1 MGCFHFFEK
10 NFRISIDSVT
20 MLRYNECVTMLRA
33 PEKSKK
39 GGRKMQPEENLISK
53 KLLLEKYSIS
63 YGALYRWKR
72 KGLIP
77 EEWFIKKS
85 TVTGQETFFP
95 KDLIFKRVELILSN
109 KEDILLDELA
119 KKISGDEENNAK
131 IVIDTVFGEK
141 TFRIKDIKS
150 IKRVL
155 ENGESTDLSEILK
168 I

>member
-1 MGCFHFFEK
+1 
-10 NFRISIDSVT
+10 
-20 MLRYNECVTMLRA
+20 
-33 PEKSKK
+33 
-39 GGRKMQPEENLISK
+39 MQFDEQKLISK

-95 KDLIFKRVELILSN
+95 KDLIFERVELILSN
-109 KEDILLDELA
+109 KEDILLDKLA
-119 KKISGDEENNAK
+119 EKISGDEKADAK
-131 IVIDTVFGEK
+131 LVIDTVFGEK

-150 IKRVL
+150 IKTVL
-155 ENGESTDLSEILK
+155 ENGEINDLSKILEL
-168 I
+168 